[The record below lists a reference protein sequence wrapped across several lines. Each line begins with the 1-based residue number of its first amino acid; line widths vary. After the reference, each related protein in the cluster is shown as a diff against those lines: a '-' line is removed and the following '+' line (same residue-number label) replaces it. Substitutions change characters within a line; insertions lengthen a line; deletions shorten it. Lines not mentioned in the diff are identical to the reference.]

1 MNERDTQTLWV
12 NCGRTVESEA
22 CITWWSEKGHRVD
35 VLIDTEDQRFMWIVK
50 SADGKWSPGGD
61 EPWPQ
66 ALVDELAKLQERTP

>member
-1 MNERDTQTLWV
+1 MTTESQP
-12 NCGRTVESEA
+12 TVRPQFTHNESEA
-22 CITWWSEKGHRVD
+22 CITWWSENGHRVD